1 MKRRRVRFICVLPN
15 FALGRFSAAGTPSIF
30 LPPFFFYRYFYYSMS
45 VQKERQKN
53 CIQKIRINPHAFI
66 AKDLVIVIVADVCDV
81 FYKKKKRKIGKGR
94 EKKKLVGLETSQSQ
108 VYMVEPL

>member
-1 MKRRRVRFICVLPN
+1 
-15 FALGRFSAAGTPSIF
+15 
-30 LPPFFFYRYFYYSMS
+30 MS
-45 VQKERQKN
+45 VQKERQKKLYTKN
-53 CIQKIRINPHAFI
+53 QNQPPHAFI